1 MRFHQQSTRAM
12 RDTGSYLGAR
22 IAAEWELV
30 GLLLA
35 MSLTL
40 KVVFLAAVLF
50 GGCATFSV
58 VLGGGDAS
66 PLLLDLLPRQVGFIF
81 SVLLLHSLSLIA
93 LRQRNKTVNPA
104 ARLPISTRKSL
115 DTFYG
120 LPYLTNPNFLSVSFA
135 ATRHASLGSART
147 PGR

>member
-1 MRFHQQSTRAM
+1 MKT
-12 RDTGSYLGAR
+12 T
-22 IAAEWELV
+22 
-30 GLLLA
+30 
-35 MSLTL
+35 
-40 KVVFLAAVLF
+40 
-50 GGCATFSV
+50 
-58 VLGGGDAS
+58 
-66 PLLLDLLPRQVGFIF
+66 
-81 SVLLLHSLSLIA
+81 LSLCA
-93 LRQRNKTVNPA
+93 PKSDRSGRRKGGVQREESRRARRDFSNGACYDGIMVVNPA